1 MPSLPSGS
9 APVLTSSTTINSRQP
24 LLHGVAAP
32 NAIVQV
38 FLAGGSVNYGSA
50 RADQF
55 GNWSLTPNQPLAID
69 AYGNVSIAL
78 AEHNTYGQQISPWTG
93 ANLTLGSVV
102 GGGGTIPG
110 GAILPPGSPPVLTS
124 STTINSRQPLL
135 QGVAAPN
142 AIVQVLLAGGSV
154 NYGSA
159 RADQFG
165 NWSLTPNPPLTT
177 DAYGKVSIA
186 MAEYNTSGQQVSPW
200 TGADLTLSSVVGGG
214 GTIPGTTPRPPGSAP
229 VLTSSTTV
237 SAYNPYLQG
246 IATPYSTIWVYNA
259 SGSLFH
265 GQAQAD
271 ASGNWSLTLNP
282 PLQPDAQG
290 NALIQFA
297 EHNTANQPVSG
308 WATYT
313 LKVI

>member
-1 MPSLPSGS
+1 
-9 APVLTSSTTINSRQP
+9 
-24 LLHGVAAP
+24 VAAP
-32 NAIVQV
+32 NAIVQI
-38 FLAGGSVNYGSA
+38 FLAGGSVNYGSV

-78 AEHNTYGQQISPWTG
+78 AEYNASGQQISPWTG
-93 ANLTLGSVV
+93 ANLTLSSV
-102 GGGGTIPG
+102 GGGGGTVPG

-142 AIVQVLLAGGSV
+142 AIVQIFLAGGSV
-154 NYGSA
+154 NYGSV

-165 NWSLTPNPPLTT
+165 NWSLTPNQPLAI
-177 DAYGKVSIA
+177 DAYGNVSIA
-186 MAEYNTSGQQVSPW
+186 LAEYNASGQQISPW
-200 TGADLTLSSVVGGG
+200 TGANLTLSSVGGGG

-246 IATPYSTIWVYNA
+246 IATPYSTIWFYNA
-259 SGSLFH
+259 SGSIFH

-297 EHNTANQPVSG
+297 EYNTANQPVSG

-313 LKVI
+313 LRVI

>member
-9 APVLTSSTTINSRQP
+9 APALTSSTTINSRQP
-24 LLHGVAAP
+24 LLQGMAAP
-32 NAIVQV
+32 YAIVHV

-55 GNWSLTPNQPLAID
+55 GNWSLTPNQPLATD
-69 AYGNVSIAL
+69 AYGKVSIAL
-78 AEHNTYGQQISPWTG
+78 AEFDTAGQQRSPWTG
-93 ANLTLGSVV
+93 ANLILSTSA
-102 GGGGTIPG
+102 GGGGTTPG

-135 QGVAAPN
+135 QGVAAPY

-165 NWSLTPNPPLTT
+165 NWSLTPNQPLAT
-177 DAYGKVSIA
+177 DAYGNVSIA
-186 MAEYNTSGQQVSPW
+186 LAEFNTAGQQLSPW
-200 TGADLTLSSVVGGG
+200 TGANLILSTGAGGG
-214 GTIPGTTPRPPGSAP
+214 GTTPGNTPRPAGSAP

-237 SAYNPYLQG
+237 SASHPFLQG
-246 IATPYSTIWVYNA
+246 LATPYSTIWFYNA
-259 SGSLFH
+259 SGSIFH
-265 GQAQAD
+265 GQAQAN
-271 ASGNWSLTLNP
+271 ASGNWSLILHP

-297 EHNTANQPVSG
+297 EYSTANQPVSG

-313 LKVI
+313 LKVV